1 MKNLIGSVL
10 LSTAVLACAVT
21 GLQAQNSLTIE
32 QVKDGLYTISGSG
45 GNVGVLD
52 ILIIRDPPT
61 EFIKCNNRRD
71 R

>member
-10 LSTAVLACAVT
+10 LSTAVFVCAVT

-45 GNVGVLD
+45 GIVGVRVTTVGV
-52 ILIIRDPPT
+52 ILIDDKFP
-61 EFIKCNNRRD
+61 
-71 R
+71 